1 MSWQDA
7 GVIFALFIGIWNLI
21 AHLRDSKRTSF
32 INTVTSERVKWI
44 EKTRDAIS
52 TLCGRTYYW
61 AATQSELS
69 AEDSNSVRKD
79 VDRLKILVKLQLNSS
94 ENLSQ
99 RLFTLIDR
107 LSSLTHSSQI
117 SELRETLD
125 EIVKVSQQILKEEWD
140 KVRDE
145 ATFGD
150 LRDSGFFPRL
160 RPYKATNKSPAAP
173 DAAKPRQL

>member
-7 GVIFALFIGIWNLI
+7 GVVFALLIGLWNLV

-61 AATQSELS
+61 AATQDELS
-69 AEDSNSVRKD
+69 SEDSNSVRKD
-79 VDRLKILVKLQLNSS
+79 VDRLKMLVKLQLNPS
-94 ENLSQ
+94 EDLSQ
-99 RLFTLIDR
+99 RLFALIDD
-107 LSSLTHSSQI
+107 LSRFTHGSQI
-117 SELRETLD
+117 SKLRETLN
-125 EIVKVSQQILKEEWD
+125 EIVEVSQQILKAEWD

-150 LRDSGFFPRL
+150 LRDSGIFPRL
-160 RPYKATNKSPAAP
+160 RPNKATNNAPTAP